1 MQSWPAA
8 SRSRYH
14 APNSGHATALPMQV
28 LFEFLPLILF
38 LGAYLYKGIYFAIGA
53 LMIAMPIGFVIKYV
67 RTKKVDKMYM
77 WSTIFLL
84 VFGGAALYFRNAD
97 FIYWKPT
104 AFYWAVA
111 VAFLL
116 SQWIGEKPL
125 VRRFLELGGELPT
138 ERIDAGNWRRLNL
151 VWVVFFAAMGLANI
165 YVAYN
170 YSEQFWVNFKVFGL
184 LALTF
189 VFMLAQG
196 FWLVSKLGG
205 DEAAADSGDPE

>member
-1 MQSWPAA
+1 
-8 SRSRYH
+8 
-14 APNSGHATALPMQV
+14 MQV

-53 LMIAMPIGFVIKYV
+53 LMVAMPIGFVIKYV
-67 RTKKVDKMYM
+67 RNKKVDKMYM

-84 VFGGAALYFRNAD
+84 VFGSAALYFRNAD

-116 SQWIGEKPL
+116 SLWIGEKPL

-138 ERIDAGNWRRLNL
+138 EKIEAGDWRRLNL
-151 VWVVFFAAMGLANI
+151 VWVVFFAAMGAANI

-189 VFMLAQG
+189 VFMVAQG

-205 DEAAADSGDPE
+205 DEAAADSGETE

>member
-1 MQSWPAA
+1 
-8 SRSRYH
+8 
-14 APNSGHATALPMQV
+14 MQV

-38 LGAYLYKGIYFAIGA
+38 LVAYLYKGIYFAIGA

-67 RTKKVDKMYM
+67 RTSKVDKMYL

-104 AFYWAVA
+104 AFYWVVS

-116 SQWIGEKPL
+116 SLWIGEKPL
-125 VRRFLELGGELPT
+125 VRRFLEIGGELPT
-138 ERIDAGNWRRLNL
+138 EKIAAGDWRRLN
-151 VWVVFFAAMGLANI
+151 VIWVLFFAAMGGANI
-165 YVAYN
+165 YVAYHF
-170 YSEQFWVNFKVFGL
+170 SEKFWVNFKVFGL

-189 VFMLAQG
+189 IFMLAQG
-196 FWLVSKLGG
+196 LWLVSKLGG
-205 DEAAADSGDPE
+205 NDSAVDTGKSE

>member
-1 MQSWPAA
+1 
-8 SRSRYH
+8 
-14 APNSGHATALPMQV
+14 MQV

-38 LGAYLYKGIYFAIGA
+38 LGAYLYKGIYFAIA
-53 LMIAMPIGFVIKYV
+53 TLMIAMPIGFVIKYL
-67 RTKKVDKMYM
+67 RTKEIDKMYM

-116 SQWIGEKPL
+116 SMWIGEKPL
-125 VRRFLELGGELPT
+125 VRRFLELSGELPT
-138 ERIDAGNWRRLNL
+138 DKIHAESWRRLNMI
-151 VWVVFFAAMGLANI
+151 WVVFFAAMGVANI

-170 YSEQFWVNFKVFGL
+170 FSEQFWVNFKVFGL

-196 FWLVSKLGG
+196 FWLMSKLGG
-205 DEAAADSGDPE
+205 DEAAVDTGESE

>member
-1 MQSWPAA
+1 
-8 SRSRYH
+8 
-14 APNSGHATALPMQV
+14 MQV

-38 LGAYLYKGIYFAIGA
+38 LAAYLYKGIYFAIGA
-53 LMIAMPIGFVIKYV
+53 LMVAMPIGFVIKYV

-84 VFGGAALYFRNAD
+84 VFGGSALYFRNAD

-116 SQWIGEKPL
+116 SLWIGEKPL
-125 VRRFLELGGELPT
+125 VRRFLEMGGELPT
-138 ERIDAGNWRRLNL
+138 EKIEAGDWRRLNL
-151 VWVVFFAAMGLANI
+151 IWVVFFAAMGIANI

-189 VFMLAQG
+189 IFMIAQG

-205 DEAAADSGDPE
+205 DESAAESADTE

>member
-1 MQSWPAA
+1 
-8 SRSRYH
+8 
-14 APNSGHATALPMQV
+14 MQV

-38 LGAYLYKGIYFAIGA
+38 LGAYLYKGIYFAIGT
-53 LMIAMPIGFVIKYV
+53 LMIAMPIGFVIKYI
-67 RTKKVDKMYM
+67 RTTKVDKMYM

-104 AFYWAVA
+104 AFYWVVA

-116 SQWIGEKPL
+116 SLWIGEKPL
-125 VRRFLELGGELPT
+125 VRRFLEMGGELPT
-138 ERIDAGNWRRLNL
+138 EKIASNDWRRLNL
-151 VWVVFFAAMGLANI
+151 VWVLFFAVMGIANI

-170 YSEQFWVNFKVFGL
+170 FSEKFWVNFKVFGL

-189 VFMLAQG
+189 IFMLAQG
-196 FWLVSKLGG
+196 LWLVSKLGG
-205 DEAAADSGDPE
+205 DDSAADVGESE

>member
-1 MQSWPAA
+1 
-8 SRSRYH
+8 
-14 APNSGHATALPMQV
+14 MQV

-38 LGAYLYKGIYFAIGA
+38 LGAYLYKGIYFAIGT
-53 LMIAMPIGFVIKYV
+53 LMVAMPIGFVVKYV
-67 RTKKVDKMYM
+67 RTQQVDKMYM

-84 VFGGAALYFRNAD
+84 LFGSAALYFRNAD

-116 SQWIGEKPL
+116 SLWIGEKPL
-125 VRRFLELGGELPT
+125 VRRFLELSGELPT
-138 ERIDAGNWRRLNL
+138 DRISPGDWRRLNL
-151 VWVVFFAAMGLANI
+151 VWVVFFAVMGFANI

-170 YSEQFWVNFKVFGL
+170 FSEKFWVNFKVFGL

-196 FWLVSKLGG
+196 FWLMTKLGG
-205 DEAAADSGDPE
+205 DKATADSTETE

>member
-1 MQSWPAA
+1 
-8 SRSRYH
+8 
-14 APNSGHATALPMQV
+14 MQV

-38 LGAYLYKGIYFAIGA
+38 LGAYLYKGIYFAIA
-53 LMIAMPIGFVIKYV
+53 TLMVAMPIGFVIKYV
-67 RTKKVDKMYM
+67 RTKTVDKMYM

-116 SQWIGEKPL
+116 SLWIGEKPL
-125 VRRFLELGGELPT
+125 VRRFLELSGELPT
-138 ERIDAGNWRRLNL
+138 DKIDAGSWRRLNMI
-151 VWVVFFAAMGLANI
+151 WVVFFAAMGVANI

-196 FWLVSKLGG
+196 FWLMAKLGG
-205 DEAAADSGDPE
+205 DDTAVDTGESE

>member
-1 MQSWPAA
+1 
-8 SRSRYH
+8 
-14 APNSGHATALPMQV
+14 MQV

-38 LGAYLYKGIYFAIGA
+38 LGAYLYKGIYFAIA
-53 LMIAMPIGFVIKYV
+53 TLMVAMPIGFVIKYV
-67 RTKKVDKMYM
+67 RTKEVDKMYM

-116 SQWIGEKPL
+116 SLWIGEKPL
-125 VRRFLELGGELPT
+125 VRRFLELSGELPT
-138 ERIDAGNWRRLNL
+138 DKIHADSWRRLNV

-170 YSEQFWVNFKVFGL
+170 FSEQFWVNFKVFGL

-196 FWLVSKLGG
+196 FWLMTKLGG
-205 DEAAADSGDPE
+205 DDAAVDTGESE

>member
-1 MQSWPAA
+1 
-8 SRSRYH
+8 
-14 APNSGHATALPMQV
+14 MQV

-38 LGAYLYKGIYFAIGA
+38 LGASLYKGIYFAIGT

-67 RTKKVDKMYM
+67 RTTKVDKMYM

-104 AFYWAVA
+104 AFYWVVA

-116 SQWIGEKPL
+116 SLWIGEKPL
-125 VRRFLELGGELPT
+125 VRRFLEMGGELPT
-138 ERIDAGNWRRLNL
+138 EKIASNDWRRLNL
-151 VWVVFFAAMGLANI
+151 VWVLFFAVMGIANI

-170 YSEQFWVNFKVFGL
+170 FNEKFWVNFKVFGL

-189 VFMLAQG
+189 IFMLAQG
-196 FWLVSKLGG
+196 LWLVSKLGG
-205 DEAAADSGDPE
+205 DDSAPDVGESE